1 MGGTFE
7 IQQFLQRQSAEHG
20 WREFGGVPRQRGAA
34 ADAPRV
40 SDAQVRRARLAV
52 ASGSHDIHD
61 CAQLLEMLGLV
72 TDEGDERPPVQG

>member
-1 MGGTFE
+1 MRGAFDV
-7 IQQFLQRQSAEHG
+7 QQFLQRRSAEHG
-20 WREFGGVPRQRGAA
+20 WREFDGVPTQRGAA

-52 ASGSHDIHD
+52 TSGSHDIHD

-72 TDEGDERPPVQG
+72 ADEGDERPPVQG